1 MTVMHMAQVVPL
13 SNPGDYRLARQR
25 IRKLWN
31 EGKTEFTIHAQQN
44 MKKRA
49 IYAPDVWNVIQYGRI
64 IEHSKPMAHWR
75 YTLLGNAVDGKKVK
89 CVVEIDGNLIIVTVI
104 DLRR

>member
-1 MTVMHMAQVVPL
+1 MADVLPMW
-13 SNPGDYRLARQR
+13 NPGNYRLVRQR

-31 EGKTEFTIHAQQN
+31 EGRTEFTIHAQQN
-44 MKKRA
+44 MRKRA
-49 IYAPDVWNVIQYGRI
+49 IDTPDIQNVIHYGRI

-89 CVVEIDGNLIIVTVI
+89 CVVEIGGSLIIVTVI